1 MIDAIDNVVK
11 ATVMIGTTPDGE
23 GPAAIACAPNGKTVY
38 VISANYT
45 GGAVSVIDTATNT
58 ITQSIPTGRW
68 SVDAVTSPD
77 GSRLYVSNMADCTI
91 SVINTT
97 SNKVIETVPVGQFP
111 GGLTVNHAGS
121 LVYITNT
128 KDDTVSVVSVR

>member
-1 MIDAIDNVVK
+1 
-11 ATVMIGTTPDGE
+11 
-23 GPAAIACAPNGKTVY
+23 
-38 VISANYT
+38 
-45 GGAVSVIDTATNT
+45 
-58 ITQSIPTGRW
+58 
-68 SVDAVTSPD
+68 
-77 GSRLYVSNMADCTI
+77 MADCTI